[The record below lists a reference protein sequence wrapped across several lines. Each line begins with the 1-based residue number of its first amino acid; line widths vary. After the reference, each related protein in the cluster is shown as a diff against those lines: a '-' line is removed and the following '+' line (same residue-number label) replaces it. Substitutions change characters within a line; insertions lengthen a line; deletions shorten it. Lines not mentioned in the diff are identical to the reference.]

1 MCEEAHFG
9 LTSRMQRT
17 VRAEPRKVGWGQVV
31 PGLEWLSLVFKFPEA
46 EGRSSSHPHIHP
58 GPLASSSMSILGSCP
73 VHVCREVLDGGINFC

>member
-46 EGRSSSHPHIHP
+46 EG
-58 GPLASSSMSILGSCP
+58 
-73 VHVCREVLDGGINFC
+73 